1 MSTPNEPKGVI
12 YMMPTVL
19 VRSFLVRWKWY
30 KEGNNFATL
39 LKYQVKPFL
48 SPVDRFY
55 RHPIQ
60 LVEITTK
67 SATFA
72 ACFSSE
78 QIKKEMTRKQYS
90 FGHCLLNL
98 IVA

>member
-1 MSTPNEPKGVI
+1 
-12 YMMPTVL
+12 MMPTVL
-19 VRSFLVRWKWY
+19 VRSFLARWQWY

-55 RHPIQ
+55 RHPIL

-72 ACFSSE
+72 ACFSYD
-78 QIKKEMTRKQYS
+78 QIKKEMITTNIR
-90 FGHCLLNL
+90 LD
-98 IVA
+98 VAFLT